1 MPQGISNIEEVTI
14 QQAIR
19 KNEENEFKKKK
30 KQNTAYQ
37 KNYGAQEGTNCSIT
51 SRQNRTTHQ
60 IFTHQQNSWCH
71 DSMTEVRAWKY
82 HGPKSQQKQSLQGRP
97 AAFICMHSK

>member
-30 KQNTAYQ
+30 KTKHSLPKELWSTRRNQLQHHEQTEQDNA
-37 KNYGAQEGTNCSIT
+37 SDIHT
-51 SRQNRTTHQ
+51 ST
-60 IFTHQQNSWCH
+60 
-71 DSMTEVRAWKY
+71 K
-82 HGPKSQQKQSLQGRP
+82 
-97 AAFICMHSK
+97 